1 MGYEKAEWGQFWK
14 CVTPALAGV
23 GLLGMARISES
34 TKSAMNNVTWPSKC
48 NSHDADD
55 HSTHII
61 RQVGPSSDQVSQVG
75 VIRHV

>member
-1 MGYEKAEWGQFWK
+1 MGSVLEMCDASLGWCWFAGNGANFRKHKVGDEQRD
-14 CVTPALAGV
+14 LA
-23 GLLGMARISES
+23 I
-34 TKSAMNNVTWPSKC
+34 KC